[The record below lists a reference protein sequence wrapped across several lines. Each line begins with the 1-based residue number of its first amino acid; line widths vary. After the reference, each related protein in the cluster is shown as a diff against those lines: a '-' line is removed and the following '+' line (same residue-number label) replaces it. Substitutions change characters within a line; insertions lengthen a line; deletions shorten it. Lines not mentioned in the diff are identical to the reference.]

1 MDAVQVL
8 LRLLVVDLSLP
19 DTTQVELIAHES
31 KRNWRQLHPTARD
44 QVKNLQEGLIH
55 DGPLH
60 GRLTRIDSLEE
71 EVELMAAQIDEP
83 DVVSVTSRLFDH
95 DGNFVGHTALM
106 NLHPE
111 GFDDVDS
118 IVRAIREI
126 TAGMPGYLLSSGR
139 YYHYYGCQILH
150 SNEWRRFLA
159 QFLMPCVMVSPRYIG
174 HSLFQGF
181 CAVRLTAADPHKP
194 SVPTLLMVV

>member
-1 MDAVQVL
+1 MDAVQAL
-8 LRLLVVDLSLP
+8 LRLLVTDLSLP

-31 KRNWRQLHPTARD
+31 KLNWRQRYPTVRD
-44 QVKNLQEGLIH
+44 QVQNLRDGLIH
-55 DGPLH
+55 DGPFH
-60 GRLTRIDSLEE
+60 GRLIRIDSLEE
-71 EVELMAAQIDEP
+71 EIELMATQTDEP

-95 DGNFVGHTALM
+95 DGNPIGHTALM

-111 GFDDVDS
+111 GFDSVDS

-139 YYHYYGCQILH
+139 HYHYYGCRILCG
-150 SNEWRRFLA
+150 NEWDRFLA

-181 CAVRLTAADPHKP
+181 CAVRLTAAAPHKP
-194 SVPTLLMVV
+194 TVPTLLMIV